1 MKKSNK
7 SFDLTVTK
15 DGTTNNQSVGT
26 RSGVA
31 NFIRELLGGVQSGSV
46 VNINIE
52 VKDAPVSVTP
62 TDTPPSA

>member
-7 SFDLTVTK
+7 TFNISITK
-15 DGTTNNQSVGT
+15 DGATNNQSIGT

-31 NFIRELLGGVQSGSV
+31 NFVRELLEGVQSGSV

>member
-31 NFIRELLGGVQSGSV
+31 NFIRELLEGVQSGS

-52 VKDAPVSVTP
+52 VKDVPVSVTP
-62 TDTPPSA
+62 TDTPPSV

>member
-15 DGTTNNQSVGT
+15 GGTTNNQSVGT

-31 NFIRELLGGVQSGSV
+31 NFIRELLEGVQSGS

-52 VKDAPVSVTP
+52 VKDVPVSVTP

>member
-46 VNINIE
+46 NINIE
-52 VKDAPVSVTP
+52 VKDVPVSVTP
-62 TDTPPSA
+62 TDTPPAA

>member
-7 SFDLTVTK
+7 TFNISITK
-15 DGTTNNQSVGT
+15 DGATNNQSIGT

-31 NFIRELLGGVQSGSV
+31 NFVRELLEGVQSGSV
-46 VNINIE
+46 NISIE

>member
-7 SFDLTVTK
+7 TFNISITK
-15 DGTTNNQSVGT
+15 DGATNNQSIGT

-31 NFIRELLGGVQSGSV
+31 NFVRELLENVNSGT
-46 VNINIE
+46 VNLNIE

>member
-46 VNINIE
+46 NINIE
-52 VKDAPVSVTP
+52 IKDVPVSVTP

>member
-46 VNINIE
+46 NINIE

-62 TDTPPSA
+62 TDTPPAA

>member
-46 VNINIE
+46 NINIE
-52 VKDAPVSVTP
+52 VKDAPVSDTP
-62 TDTPPSA
+62 TDTPPAA

>member
-31 NFIRELLGGVQSGSV
+31 NFIRELLEGVQSGS

-52 VKDAPVSVTP
+52 VKDVPVSVTP

>member
-7 SFDLTVTK
+7 TFNISITK
-15 DGTTNNQSVGT
+15 DGATNNQSIGT

-31 NFIRELLGGVQSGSV
+31 NFVRELLEGVQSGS

-52 VKDAPVSVTP
+52 VKDTPVSVTP

>member
-46 VNINIE
+46 NINIE
-52 VKDAPVSVTP
+52 VKDVPVSVTP

>member
-7 SFDLTVTK
+7 TFNISITK
-15 DGTTNNQSVGT
+15 DGATNNQSIGT

-31 NFIRELLGGVQSGSV
+31 NFVRELLEGVQSGS

>member
-62 TDTPPSA
+62 TYTPPST